1 MKCIDIKR
9 GLNISPDSAFMTLV
23 DAAPARSVALLG
35 IDYPGMKPVLAVKQG
50 DHVRLGDVLFTDRTE
65 QEIRCCA
72 PATGLVSA
80 IHLGARRSL
89 QALVIELTDDTDAC
103 SITHIGRGNDA
114 DKVRNALQL
123 NGMWP
128 TLRVRP
134 YDVIP
139 AVDADADVLFITAID
154 THPLALDPLQIIA
167 RNAEAF
173 AAGVGHLS
181 LMAGH
186 TFVCTAPATTLTY
199 PDLPRV
205 STVTFRGPHPA
216 GLAGTHIHH
225 LAPAATQAWYIG
237 YQDVI
242 AIGHL
247 FLHGKSSVQRE
258 ISLAGP
264 GLAQPLHLRTR
275 IGAALADLT
284 SGLTSDLTPGSYAT
298 SGSPLSQQRDALIGS
313 YLGRQHNQ
321 AWVRA
326 PLTPNSAIPA
336 KVKSW
341 LQQLVAPRCAIDMR
355 HQGEVA
361 VTGMLSVE
369 AFDSVWPF
377 NLPVGPLLRSILTED
392 TATANELGAT
402 MLAEEDLAL
411 CSYVCPAK
419 QDYGAALRATL
430 QAFEKE
436 D

>member
-9 GLNISPDSAFMTLV
+9 GLNIGPKTAFVAADGMT
-23 DAAPARSVALLG
+23 PARSVALLG
-35 IDYPGMKPVLAVKQG
+35 IDYPGMKPALAVQQG
-50 DHVRLGDVLFTDRTE
+50 DHVRLGDVLFTDRTA

-80 IHLGARRSL
+80 VHLGARRSL
-89 QALVIELTDDTDAC
+89 QALVIELTDDTDEY
-103 SITHIGRGNDA
+103 SVNDLGGNNDA
-114 DKVRNALQL
+114 DKVRNALQQ

-128 TLRVRP
+128 ALHMRP

-139 AVDADADVLFITAID
+139 AADAPAELLFITAID
-154 THPLALDPLQIIA
+154 THPLALDPLQIIE

-173 AAGVGHLS
+173 AAGVEHLS

-186 TFVCTAPATTLTY
+186 TYVCTAPATTMTY

-205 STVTFRGPHPA
+205 STVAFRGPHPA

-242 AIGHL
+242 AIGNL
-247 FLHGKSSVQRE
+247 FLHGRLSVRRE

-264 GLAQPLHLRTR
+264 GLAQPHHLRTR

-284 SGLTSDLTPGSYAT
+284 SGLTNDLTPGSCAT

-326 PLTPNSAIPA
+326 PLTPTSANPS

-341 LQQLVAPRCAIDMR
+341 LQQLAAPRRALDAR
-355 HQGEVA
+355 HPGEVA
-361 VTGMLSVE
+361 MTGMLSVE

-377 NLPVGPLLRSILTED
+377 KLPVGPLLRSILTGD
-392 TATANELGAT
+392 TATASELGAT

>member
-1 MKCIDIKR
+1 
-9 GLNISPDSAFMTLV
+9 
-23 DAAPARSVALLG
+23 
-35 IDYPGMKPVLAVKQG
+35 MKPVLAVKQG
-50 DHVRLGDVLFTDRTE
+50 DHVRLGDVLVYRSHRASKSVVVHP
-65 QEIRCCA
+65 QQASSA
-72 PATGLVSA
+72 PFILVRDA
-80 IHLGARRSL
+80 ACRRWSL
-89 QALVIELTDDTDAC
+89 SSPTTP
-103 SITHIGRGNDA
+103 THVASPTLAGVNDA

-128 TLRVRP
+128 ALRVRP

-139 AVDADADVLFITAID
+139 AVDADAEVLFITAID

-247 FLHGKSSVQRE
+247 FLHGKLSVQRE

-264 GLAQPLHLRTR
+264 GVAQPHHLRTR

-326 PLTPNSAIPA
+326 PLTPTSA
-336 KVKSW
+336 
-341 LQQLVAPRCAIDMR
+341 
-355 HQGEVA
+355 
-361 VTGMLSVE
+361 
-369 AFDSVWPF
+369 DSCQ
-377 NLPVGPLLRSILTED
+377 S
-392 TATANELGAT
+392 
-402 MLAEEDLAL
+402 
-411 CSYVCPAK
+411 
-419 QDYGAALRATL
+419 
-430 QAFEKE
+430 
-436 D
+436 